1 MIAASYTIPDLLVFV
16 AAAAMVLV
24 GAVGVISFR
33 NPVHSA
39 ISLILTLL
47 GVAVSFIE
55 QEAHF
60 LAAVQV
66 IVYAGAIVVLFLFV
80 IMFLGVDEREDVSV
94 EPLIGQRPLAYASV
108 LVTVGG
114 ILAMLSRGGWVTGA
128 QTVTGPTEVM
138 NGSTPD
144 NVMAVGQSVF
154 TTYLF
159 AFEATAA
166 LLIIAVVGAVLLARR
181 ERISEE
187 GEDIA

>member
-187 GEDIA
+187 GGDIA

>member
-1 MIAASYTIPDLLVFV
+1 MIAATYAIPDLLVFI

-47 GVAVSFIE
+47 GVAVAFVE

-80 IMFLGVDEREDVSV
+80 IMFLGIDEREDVSV

-138 NGSTPD
+138 NGTTPD

-181 ERISEE
+181 ERVTEE
-187 GEDIA
+187 GVEVA

>member
-1 MIAASYTIPDLLVFV
+1 MIAATYAIPDLLVFI

-47 GVAVSFIE
+47 GVAVAFIE

-80 IMFLGVDEREDVSV
+80 IMFLGIDEREDITV
-94 EPLIGQRPLAYASV
+94 EPLVGQRPLAYASV

-181 ERISEE
+181 ERAT
-187 GEDIA
+187 EDGVDVA

>member
-1 MIAASYTIPDLLVFV
+1 MIAATYAIPDLLVFI
-16 AAAAMVLV
+16 AATAMVLV

-47 GVAVSFIE
+47 GVAVAFVE

-80 IMFLGVDEREDVSV
+80 IMFLGIDEREDISV

-114 ILAMLSRGGWVTGA
+114 VLAMLSRGGWVTGA

-138 NGSTPD
+138 NGTTPD
-144 NVMAVGQSVF
+144 NVTAVGQSVF

-181 ERISEE
+181 ERSAEE
-187 GEDIA
+187 GAEVA

>member
-1 MIAASYTIPDLLVFV
+1 MIAATYTIPDLLVFV
-16 AAAAMVLV
+16 AAAAMILV

-47 GVAVSFIE
+47 GVAVAFIE

-80 IMFLGVDEREDVSV
+80 IMFLGVDEREDVTV
-94 EPLIGQRPLAYASV
+94 EPLVGQRPLAYASV

-114 ILAMLSRGGWVTGA
+114 IVAMLSRGGWVTGA
-128 QTVTGPTEVM
+128 QTVTGPTTAM
-138 NGSTPD
+138 NGSGSD
-144 NVMAVGQSVF
+144 NVTAVGQSVF

-181 ERISEE
+181 ERTAEE
-187 GEDIA
+187 GGE

>member
-1 MIAASYTIPDLLVFV
+1 MIAATYAIPDLLVFI

-47 GVAVSFIE
+47 GVAVAFVE

-80 IMFLGVDEREDVSV
+80 IMFLGIDEREDVSV
-94 EPLIGQRPLAYASV
+94 EPLVGQRPLAYASV
-108 LVTVGG
+108 VVTVGG

-138 NGSTPD
+138 NGISPD

-181 ERISEE
+181 ERVL
-187 GEDIA
+187 EDGVDVA

>member
-1 MIAASYTIPDLLVFV
+1 MIAATYAIPDLLVFI

-47 GVAVSFIE
+47 GVAVAFIE

-181 ERISEE
+181 ERLTEE
-187 GEDIA
+187 GGDIA

>member
-1 MIAASYTIPDLLVFV
+1 MIAATYAIPDLLVFV
-16 AAAAMVLV
+16 AASAMVLV

-47 GVAVSFIE
+47 GVAVAFVE

-80 IMFLGVDEREDVSV
+80 IMFLGIDEREDITV
-94 EPLIGQRPLAYASV
+94 EPLVGQRPLAYASV

-138 NGSTPD
+138 NGTTPD

-181 ERISEE
+181 ERVTEE
-187 GEDIA
+187 GVDVA